1 MKKVNLGIDD
11 ISILNDLYLS
21 TSKLVVNLKD
31 REDFFLK
38 HRYRMYISFAEK
50 QKLSNLPKIP
60 YFHKQRAQIFE
71 SLYSSKLSSLNYI
84 KQYRKT
90 TSYKVC
96 SLCGSPAAGTL
107 DHFLPKDIYPEFSI
121 FSKNLIPAC
130 KCNFS
135 KNKNISMIY
144 HPQFFDFLENRLY
157 YIDFLIIND
166 SVNYRGIKMNIKP
179 NHPYYKLIESHL
191 VNHILKCVDGFE
203 NEMRTRLQSLY
214 DTPQT
219 CIFALDSVVTSLSK
233 QQLRKIIHNQL
244 KRENEKFQTPNSW
257 DSLILSSFLKK
268 EVFNQFFLRVNT
280 IL

>member
-60 YFHKQRAQIFE
+60 YLHKKRAKIFE

-84 KQYRKT
+84 KQYRQT

-107 DHFLPKDIYPEFSI
+107 DHFLPKDIYPELKRNEEFILNEI
-121 FSKNLIPAC
+121 F
-130 KCNFS
+130 
-135 KNKNISMIY
+135 Y
-144 HPQFFDFLENRLY
+144 FFV
-157 YIDFLIIND
+157 ILII
-166 SVNYRGIKMNIKP
+166 
-179 NHPYYKLIESHL
+179 L
-191 VNHILKCVDGFE
+191 
-203 NEMRTRLQSLY
+203 
-214 DTPQT
+214 
-219 CIFALDSVVTSLSK
+219 LSFFSS
-233 QQLRKIIHNQL
+233 NQ
-244 KRENEKFQTPNSW
+244 
-257 DSLILSSFLKK
+257 
-268 EVFNQFFLRVNT
+268 NT
-280 IL
+280 L

>member
-21 TSKLVVNLKD
+21 KSKLVVDLKD

-50 QKLSNLPKIP
+50 QKLSNLPKVVC
-60 YFHKQRAQIFE
+60 FHKQRVEIFK
-71 SLYSSKLSSLNYI
+71 SLYSSGLSSLNYI
-84 KQYRKT
+84 KEYRKT
-90 TSYKVC
+90 TSYQVC

-144 HPQFFDFLENRLY
+144 HPQFFNFLDNRLY
-157 YIDFLIIND
+157 GVDFSIVNG
-166 SVNYRGIKMNIKP
+166 SVNYKSIKINLKP
-179 NHPYYKLIESHL
+179 THAYYNLIESHL
-191 VNHILKCVDGFE
+191 INHILQCVNGFE
-203 NEMRTRLQSLY
+203 DQMRIRLQSLY
-214 DTPQT
+214 DTPKT
-219 CIFALDSVVTSLSK
+219 YIFALDSVTKVSK
-233 QQLRKIIHNQL
+233 QQLKKIIHNQL
-244 KRENEKFQTPNSW
+244 KRENEKFHTPNSW
-257 DSLILSSFLKK
+257 DSLILSSFLEK
-268 EVFNQFFLRVNT
+268 EVFHELFLRVNK